1 MYIIAIGWLYVVVLM
16 ALTETSVV
24 AGIATLVFYG
34 LVPVGI
40 LIYLGGAKGRR
51 RRRLAAEMAAREQTA
66 PDANADEAKEPKEP
80 G

>member
-24 AGIATLVFYG
+24 AGMATLVFYG

-40 LIYLGGAKGRR
+40 LMYLGGAKGRR
-51 RRRLAAEMAAREQTA
+51 RRRLAAEMAAREQA
-66 PDANADEAKEPKEP
+66 VADGNAAESKDAA
-80 G
+80 